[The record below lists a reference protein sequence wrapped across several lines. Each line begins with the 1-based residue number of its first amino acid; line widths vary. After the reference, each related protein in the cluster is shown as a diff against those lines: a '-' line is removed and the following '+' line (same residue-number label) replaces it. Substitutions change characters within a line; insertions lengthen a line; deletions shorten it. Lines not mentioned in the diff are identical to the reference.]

1 MKTTE
6 NSRIWKYD
14 TQGTENRSTALVPP
28 QASTALTNNACEEK
42 AKGTPI
48 PALVGFHREDQS
60 GLQSPGPKNQNVP
73 KKSEWLSIGYKF
85 FSKGGKTLSLLKP
98 IVISNI
104 SRGDKIQTFRTSSWV
119 ENR

>member
-28 QASTALTNNACEEK
+28 QASTALTNNASEEK

-48 PALVGFHREDQS
+48 PALVGFHRKTSLGYRVQD
-60 GLQSPGPKNQNVP
+60 LRIRMYLKNQNGF
-73 KKSEWLSIGYKF
+73 LLDIN
-85 FSKGGKTLSLLKP
+85 SLAKEA
-98 IVISNI
+98 
-104 SRGDKIQTFRTSSWV
+104 KH
-119 ENR
+119 